1 MGFTL
6 ILLMPLSI
14 LKINLMKAFLEKH
27 CYIAGIVATLSLAS
41 PFIKIVNT
49 VYEEGMGGDNYTESY
64 GRLSVA
70 DIIIE
75 GIQAL
80 YKGVFDRLEVVILAS
95 LYIFAAV
102 ALVQFFASVSKWH
115 KTMFYTAMYHVM
127 LAPNIYNDVDGQYRG
142 LDQKIHTAQGFNYY
156 TVFSLAPLIILI
168 VAVSGLF

>member
-14 LKINLMKAFLEKH
+14 LKINMMKAFLEKH
-27 CYIAGIVATLSLAS
+27 CYIAGILATLSLAS

-75 GIQAL
+75 GTQAL

-102 ALVQFFASVSKWH
+102 SLVQFFASVSKWH
-115 KTMFYTAMYHVM
+115 KTMFYTAIALFAAAFIMYLFIAIKVNYITIMYGYYVFLILQM
-127 LAPNIYNDVDGQYRG
+127 LLI
-142 LDQKIHTAQGFNYY
+142 L
-156 TVFSLAPLIILI
+156 FSYKPKTYAKNTTR
-168 VAVSGLF
+168 